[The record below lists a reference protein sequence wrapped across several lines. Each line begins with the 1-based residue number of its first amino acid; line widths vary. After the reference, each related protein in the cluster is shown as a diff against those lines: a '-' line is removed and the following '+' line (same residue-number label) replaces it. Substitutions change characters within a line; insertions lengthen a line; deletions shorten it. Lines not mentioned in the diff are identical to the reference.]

1 MGTSR
6 PKTQGGIS
14 RREFLSRTAAG
25 AGVLTASSLGLTRF
39 VWAAPKP
46 IVLGLHAD
54 LTGVAATYGYW
65 FQKVVK
71 AAVDKVN
78 AEGGIDG
85 REVRLVVADT
95 ASSAETGPRNLRQ
108 LIYQD
113 EADFVIGSVHSGVV
127 LASAPVAQE
136 TNTFYFSG
144 GAMSAS
150 ITGEKASPY
159 LGRCHTHARMQAQ
172 VGWKWAFD
180 NLGRKWTFV
189 VADYAWGRSL
199 AQEFGARIKAAGG
212 EVQVIKAPPRTSD
225 FIPYLQKVHGD
236 SEVLF
241 TAFLGSAALGVMR
254 QSVEIGLHERMKRYS
269 VICTADGIGIDQIG
283 KEAVG
288 MHFLSYHPR
297 YLDQVPEAQRPF
309 EAAFRRAVGVT
320 PDGRDVG
327 NPKKVIVGSHY
338 WSGWEY
344 VGLIKQ
350 AVESSG
356 WKSKKDNR
364 AFRNAFFTL
373 KVQAGP
379 WFPQGDLEM
388 RAADQQG
395 FHNHYLVRVD
405 PDLKLRRIAV
415 LPKERAIYEPP
426 VNLDAKWT

>member
-1 MGTSR
+1 MRRNQPTR
-6 PKTQGGIS
+6 PQGVT
-14 RREFLSRTAAG
+14 RREFLTRTAAG

-39 VWAAPKP
+39 AWGSPKP

-54 LTGVAATYGYW
+54 ITGVAATYGYW
-65 FQKVVK
+65 FQRVVK

-78 AEGGIDG
+78 AEGGIAG
-85 REVRLVVADT
+85 REVKLVVADT

-108 LIYQD
+108 LIYED

-180 NLGRKWTFV
+180 NLGKKWTFV
-189 VADYAWGRSL
+189 VADYSWGRSL
-199 AQEFGARIKAAGG
+199 AQEFGARIRKAGG

-254 QSVEIGLHERMKRYS
+254 QSVEIGLHERMKRFS
-269 VICTADGIGIDQIG
+269 VICTADGIGMDQIG

-297 YLDQVPEAQRPF
+297 YLDQLPEAQRPY
-309 EAAFRRAVGVT
+309 EAAFRKAVGVT
-320 PDGRDVG
+320 PEGRDVS

-344 VGLIKQ
+344 VGLIKR
-350 AVESSG
+350 AVETSG
-356 WKSKKDNR
+356 WRSKKDNKE
-364 AFRNAFFTL
+364 FHKAFFNL

-379 WFPQGDLEM
+379 WFPQGDLMLREE
-388 RAADQQG
+388 DQQG
-395 FHNHYLVRVD
+395 FHNHYLVRVEK
-405 PDLKLRRIAV
+405 DLRLHHIAV
-415 LPKERAIYEPP
+415 LPKEKAVYEPP
-426 VNLDAKWT
+426 VDLKKYWT